1 MLSTSV
7 KYRQPYCG
15 SVVTGGTVTSL
26 VAVKDKVVPY
36 NSTKVHLH
44 ELTLAEVE
52 RMEAELAAMSVA
64 ERAQV
69 PGLQPKRAP
78 VILGGAVA
86 VSEIL
91 RATGF
96 DRLTVS
102 ESDLLFG
109 LAITAAAAAEGR
121 PGFVGWLPTLAA
133 L

>member
-1 MLSTSV
+1 
-7 KYRQPYCG
+7 
-15 SVVTGGTVTSL
+15 
-26 VAVKDKVVPY
+26 
-36 NSTKVHLH
+36 
-44 ELTLAEVE
+44 
-52 RMEAELAAMSVA
+52 MEAELAAMSVA

-109 LAITAAAAAEGR
+109 LALTAAATVAGEKS
-121 PGFVGWLPTLAA
+121 PVGWTPTLTA
-133 L
+133 LG